1 MQSNPGDLIAFQFE
15 STAVRVQV
23 DDAGLP
29 WFSAS
34 DVCSILG
41 FGNSRQALE
50 SHVDLEDVQ
59 KLDTLT
65 AGGRQRQNHINE
77 SGVYALILGSR
88 RPEAKRF
95 KRWVTSEVL
104 PSIRKTG
111 TYSVPPTLVD
121 IQRQARAQRGLTDN
135 LETRVAA
142 LIGVQQMIAAVP
154 GVKASMAAAVALS
167 VIERETGLHLDG
179 FRAALPRNS
188 EPMATMNAT
197 AVGRAIAEPAV
208 TTNRLLERL
217 GLQRR
222 NARGEWELTEA
233 GKLHGEAYPYSNGK
247 HSGYQILWK
256 PSVVAILAEPEFELY
271 LQ

>member
-1 MQSNPGDLIAFQFE
+1 MQSRPGGSLLAFQFQS
-15 STAVRVQV
+15 STVRTIV
-23 DDAGLP
+23 DEHGEPL
-29 WFSAS
+29 FVGV
-34 DVCSILG
+34 DVCDALG
-41 FGNSRQALE
+41 YANAPDAIKR
-50 SHVDLEDVQ
+50 HC
-59 KLDTLT
+59 K
-65 AGGRQRQNHINE
+65 
-77 SGVYALILGSR
+77 GV
-88 RPEAKRF
+88 AKRYPLS
-95 KRWVTSEVL
+95 T
-104 PSIRKTG
+104 P
-111 TYSVPPTLVD
+111 
-121 IQRQARAQRGLTDN
+121 
-135 LETRVAA
+135 
-142 LIGVQQMIAAVP
+142 
-154 GVKASMAAAVALS
+154 AVALS

-208 TTNRLLERL
+208 TTNRLFERL

-222 NARGEWELTEA
+222 NARGEWELTET

>member
-1 MQSNPGDLIAFQFE
+1 MQSNPSGNLHAFQFQS
-15 STAVRVQV
+15 STVRTIVDERGKPLFVGVDVCDALGYANAPDAIKRHCKGVAKRYPLSTTGGMQEVRVLSEPDV
-23 DDAGLP
+23 MRLIVHSKLP
-29 WFSAS
+29 A
-34 DVCSILG
+34 
-41 FGNSRQALE
+41 AE
-50 SHVDLEDVQ
+50 
-59 KLDTLT
+59 
-65 AGGRQRQNHINE
+65 
-77 SGVYALILGSR
+77 
-88 RPEAKRF
+88 RF
-95 KRWVTSEVL
+95 ERWVFEEVL
-104 PSIRKTG
+104 PTIRKTG
-111 TYSVPPTLVD
+111 TYSVHPTLVD

-256 PSVVAILAEPEFELY
+256 PSVVAILAEPEFDLY